1 MLEAFDKALG
11 KVVKVLAWFACALI
25 PCMFCMITIDV
36 SIRSLGFRPPLFTS
50 SVVEYALLYLA
61 MCSAPWLAR
70 EKGHVVIEA
79 LLSMMP
85 NFIRVPLA
93 KIVYLV
99 TALACFLFTYLCW
112 GIFADYWVGGELDV
126 RGIDMPYWLQF
137 LPLPFCFALVG
148 LEFCMYLFGVRSY
161 YSYDLGEVKDGV

>member
-85 NFIRVPLA
+85 NFIRLPLA

-99 TALACFLFTYLCW
+99 TALACFLFTYLC
-112 GIFADYWVGGELDV
+112 
-126 RGIDMPYWLQF
+126 
-137 LPLPFCFALVG
+137 
-148 LEFCMYLFGVRSY
+148 
-161 YSYDLGEVKDGV
+161 